1 MQNKKDS
8 RISLSPTVFRLP
20 VGRGEAAWYDDV
32 VGGGEPGPPIA
43 PTTAAHWRGAA
54 SSAHA
59 RAPPPCPSTVACGAT
74 TACFPFS
81 TLSSLATIIP
91 QSSLQLAGSGGAG
104 NTRQKVI
111 NIFTTCRCKMD
122 KRLSFLNWHIEG
134 VLFLLCIG

>member
-54 SSAHA
+54 LSAHA

-74 TACFPFS
+74 THRGLKLKKRF
-81 TLSSLATIIP
+81 TNLSSDY
-91 QSSLQLAGSGGAG
+91 S
-104 NTRQKVI
+104 
-111 NIFTTCRCKMD
+111 RCPGEKG
-122 KRLSFLNWHIEG
+122 RS
-134 VLFLLCIG
+134 CIK